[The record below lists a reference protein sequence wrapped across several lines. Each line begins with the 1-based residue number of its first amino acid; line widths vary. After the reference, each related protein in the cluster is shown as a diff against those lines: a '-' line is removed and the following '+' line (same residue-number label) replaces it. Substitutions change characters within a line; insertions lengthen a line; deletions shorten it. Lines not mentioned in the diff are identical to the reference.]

1 MKLKNL
7 LAMTAIALLTASCS
21 DDDNNGNE
29 SINPAVNV
37 AGTYAGYSEAAF
49 QYTDTPLVS
58 ADESLTIQTAD
69 ESLTI
74 QTDADNTTATITY
87 TSSSFGEFTI
97 SGTKVTY
104 ASGTY
109 TLSGE
114 GSTMM
119 GMSGNVS
126 EYECT
131 LKGTLNEYECTLKGT
146 LNEAKN
152 EGTFTFNVPAVMGG
166 MNITFTLGEIPVS
179 KLLAG
184 SYEGWTEAS
193 CAYFEGMQATD
204 QTLSLTANADDTF
217 TLAYTSDSWGE
228 FSFESLSVTS
238 ANGIYTL
245 SGKGVTMMG
254 MDGNVSEYPCTV
266 TGSIDANK
274 ENVSF
279 TFTVPGVMGGLT
291 ITFTQGEAPAANE

>member
-1 MKLKNL
+1 
-7 LAMTAIALLTASCS
+7 MTAIALLTASCS

-29 SINPAVNV
+29 SINPAVNI

-58 ADESLTIQTAD
+58 AD

-131 LKGTLNEYECTLKGT
+131 LKGTLNE
-146 LNEAKN
+146 AKN
-152 EGTFTFNVPAVMGG
+152 EGAFTFNVPAVMGG

>member
-1 MKLKNL
+1 
-7 LAMTAIALLTASCS
+7 MTAIALLTASCS
-21 DDDNNGNE
+21 DDENNENE
-29 SINPAVNV
+29 SINPAVNI

-58 ADESLTIQTAD
+58 AD

-131 LKGTLNEYECTLKGT
+131 LKGTLNE
-146 LNEAKN
+146 AKN
-152 EGTFTFNVPAVMGG
+152 EGAFTFNVPAVMGG

-245 SGKGVTMMG
+245 SGEGVTMMG
-254 MDGNVSEYPCTV
+254 MNGNIREYPCTV

>member
-1 MKLKNL
+1 
-7 LAMTAIALLTASCS
+7 MTAIALLTASCS

-58 ADESLTIQTAD
+58 ADESLTIQT
-69 ESLTI
+69 
-74 QTDADNTTATITY
+74 DADNTTATITY

-97 SGTKVTY
+97 SGTEVTY
-104 ASGTY
+104 ANGTY

-126 EYECT
+126 
-131 LKGTLNEYECTLKGT
+131 EYECTLKGT

-245 SGKGVTMMG
+245 SGEGVTMMG
-254 MDGNVSEYPCTV
+254 MDGNISEYPCTV
-266 TGSIDANK
+266 TGRIDANK

>member
-1 MKLKNL
+1 
-7 LAMTAIALLTASCS
+7 MTAIALLTASCS
-21 DDDNNGNE
+21 DDDNNENE
-29 SINPAVNV
+29 SINPAVNI

-58 ADESLTIQTAD
+58 AD

-131 LKGTLNEYECTLKGT
+131 LKGTLNE
-146 LNEAKN
+146 AKN
-152 EGTFTFNVPAVMGG
+152 EGAFTFNVPAVMGG
-166 MNITFTLGEIPVS
+166 MNITFILGEVPVS

-184 SYEGWTEAS
+184 SYKGWTEAS

>member
-1 MKLKNL
+1 
-7 LAMTAIALLTASCS
+7 MTAIALLTASCS
-21 DDDNNGNE
+21 DDDNNENE
-29 SINPAVNV
+29 SINPAVNI

-58 ADESLTIQTAD
+58 AD

-131 LKGTLNEYECTLKGT
+131 LKGTLNE
-146 LNEAKN
+146 AKN
-152 EGTFTFNVPAVMGG
+152 EGAFTFNVPAVMGG
-166 MNITFTLGEIPVS
+166 MNITFILGEVPVS

-184 SYEGWTEAS
+184 SYKGWTEAS

-245 SGKGVTMMG
+245 SGEGVTMMG
-254 MDGNVSEYPCTV
+254 MDGNISEYPCTV

-274 ENVSF
+274 ENISF

>member
-58 ADESLTIQTAD
+58 ADESLTIQT
-69 ESLTI
+69 
-74 QTDADNTTATITY
+74 DADNTTATITY

-97 SGTKVTY
+97 SGTEVTY
-104 ASGTY
+104 ANGTY

-119 GMSGNVS
+119 GMSGNIS
-126 EYECT
+126 
-131 LKGTLNEYECTLKGT
+131 EYECTLKGT

-166 MNITFTLGEIPVS
+166 MNITFILGEVPVS

-228 FSFESLSVTS
+228 FSFENLSVTS

-245 SGKGVTMMG
+245 SGEGVTMMG

-266 TGSIDANK
+266 TGSINANK

>member
-21 DDDNNGNE
+21 DDDNNENE
-29 SINPAVNV
+29 SINPAVNI

-58 ADESLTIQTAD
+58 AD

-97 SGTKVTY
+97 SGT
-104 ASGTY
+104 
-109 TLSGE
+109 
-114 GSTMM
+114 
-119 GMSGNVS
+119 
-126 EYECT
+126 
-131 LKGTLNEYECTLKGT
+131 
-146 LNEAKN
+146 
-152 EGTFTFNVPAVMGG
+152 GTFTFNVPAVMGG

-266 TGSIDANK
+266 TGRIDANK

>member
-21 DDDNNGNE
+21 DDDNNENE
-29 SINPAVNV
+29 SINPAVNI

-58 ADESLTIQTAD
+58 AD

-126 EYECT
+126 
-131 LKGTLNEYECTLKGT
+131 EYECTLKGT

>member
-1 MKLKNL
+1 
-7 LAMTAIALLTASCS
+7 MTAIALLTASCS
-21 DDDNNGNE
+21 DDDNNENE
-29 SINPAVNV
+29 SINPAVNI

-58 ADESLTIQTAD
+58 AD

-97 SGTKVTY
+97 SGTEVTY
-104 ASGTY
+104 ANGTY

-119 GMSGNVS
+119 GMSGNIS
-126 EYECT
+126 
-131 LKGTLNEYECTLKGT
+131 EYECTLKGT

-152 EGTFTFNVPAVMGG
+152 EGAFTFNVPAVMGG

>member
-1 MKLKNL
+1 
-7 LAMTAIALLTASCS
+7 MTAIALLTASCS

-58 ADESLTIQTAD
+58 ADESLTIQT
-69 ESLTI
+69 
-74 QTDADNTTATITY
+74 DADNTTATITY

-97 SGTKVTY
+97 SGTEVTY
-104 ASGTY
+104 ANGTY

-119 GMSGNVS
+119 GMSGNIS
-126 EYECT
+126 
-131 LKGTLNEYECTLKGT
+131 EYECTLKGT

-166 MNITFTLGEIPVS
+166 MNITFILGEVPVS

-184 SYEGWTEAS
+184 SYKGWTEAS

-245 SGKGVTMMG
+245 SGEGVTMMG

-266 TGSIDANK
+266 TGSINANK

>member
-1 MKLKNL
+1 
-7 LAMTAIALLTASCS
+7 MTAIALLTASCS

-58 ADESLTIQTAD
+58 AD

-126 EYECT
+126 
-131 LKGTLNEYECTLKGT
+131 EYECTLKGT

>member
-1 MKLKNL
+1 
-7 LAMTAIALLTASCS
+7 
-21 DDDNNGNE
+21 
-29 SINPAVNV
+29 
-37 AGTYAGYSEAAF
+37 
-49 QYTDTPLVS
+49 
-58 ADESLTIQTAD
+58 
-69 ESLTI
+69 
-74 QTDADNTTATITY
+74 
-87 TSSSFGEFTI
+87 
-97 SGTKVTY
+97 
-104 ASGTY
+104 
-109 TLSGE
+109 
-114 GSTMM
+114 
-119 GMSGNVS
+119 
-126 EYECT
+126 
-131 LKGTLNEYECTLKGT
+131 
-146 LNEAKN
+146 
-152 EGTFTFNVPAVMGG
+152 MGG

>member
-58 ADESLTIQTAD
+58 ADESLTIQT
-69 ESLTI
+69 
-74 QTDADNTTATITY
+74 DADNTTATITY

-97 SGTKVTY
+97 SGTEVTY
-104 ASGTY
+104 ANGTY

-126 EYECT
+126 
-131 LKGTLNEYECTLKGT
+131 EYECTLKGT

-245 SGKGVTMMG
+245 SGEGVTMMG
-254 MDGNVSEYPCTV
+254 MDGNISEYPCTV
-266 TGSIDANK
+266 TGRIDANK

>member
-49 QYTDTPLVS
+49 QYTNTPLVS
-58 ADESLTIQTAD
+58 AD

-97 SGTKVTY
+97 SGTEVTY
-104 ASGTY
+104 ANGTY

-126 EYECT
+126 
-131 LKGTLNEYECTLKGT
+131 EYECTLKGT

>member
-1 MKLKNL
+1 
-7 LAMTAIALLTASCS
+7 MTAIALLTASCS
-21 DDDNNGNE
+21 DDDNNENE

-58 ADESLTIQTAD
+58 AD

-126 EYECT
+126 
-131 LKGTLNEYECTLKGT
+131 EYECTLKGT

>member
-1 MKLKNL
+1 
-7 LAMTAIALLTASCS
+7 MTAIALLTASCS
-21 DDDNNGNE
+21 DDDNNENE
-29 SINPAVNV
+29 SINPAVNI

-58 ADESLTIQTAD
+58 AAD

-131 LKGTLNEYECTLKGT
+131 LKGTLNE
-146 LNEAKN
+146 AKN
-152 EGTFTFNVPAVMGG
+152 EGAFTFNVPAVMGG
-166 MNITFTLGEIPVS
+166 MNITFILGEV
-179 KLLAG
+179 
-184 SYEGWTEAS
+184 EAS

-245 SGKGVTMMG
+245 SGEGVTMMG
-254 MDGNVSEYPCTV
+254 MNGNIREYPCTV
-266 TGSIDANK
+266 TGRIDANK

>member
-1 MKLKNL
+1 
-7 LAMTAIALLTASCS
+7 MTAIALLTASCS

-58 ADESLTIQTAD
+58 ADESLTIQT
-69 ESLTI
+69 
-74 QTDADNTTATITY
+74 DADNTTATITY

-97 SGTKVTY
+97 SGTEVTY

-131 LKGTLNEYECTLKGT
+131 LKGTLNE
-146 LNEAKN
+146 AKN
-152 EGTFTFNVPAVMGG
+152 EGAFTFNVPAVMGG
-166 MNITFTLGEIPVS
+166 MNITFILGEVPVS

>member
-1 MKLKNL
+1 
-7 LAMTAIALLTASCS
+7 MTAIALLTASCS
-21 DDDNNGNE
+21 DDDNNENE
-29 SINPAVNV
+29 SINPAVNI

-58 ADESLTIQTAD
+58 AD

-97 SGTKVTY
+97 SGTEVTY

-131 LKGTLNEYECTLKGT
+131 LKGTLNE
-146 LNEAKN
+146 AKN
-152 EGTFTFNVPAVMGG
+152 EGAFTFNVPAVMGG

>member
-1 MKLKNL
+1 
-7 LAMTAIALLTASCS
+7 MTAIALLTASCS
-21 DDDNNGNE
+21 DDDNNENE
-29 SINPAVNV
+29 SINPAVNI

-58 ADESLTIQTAD
+58 AD

-126 EYECT
+126 
-131 LKGTLNEYECTLKGT
+131 EYECTLKGT

>member
-1 MKLKNL
+1 
-7 LAMTAIALLTASCS
+7 MTAIALLTASCS
-21 DDDNNGNE
+21 DDDNNENE
-29 SINPAVNV
+29 SINPAVNI

-58 ADESLTIQTAD
+58 AD

-131 LKGTLNEYECTLKGT
+131 LKGTLNE
-146 LNEAKN
+146 AKN
-152 EGTFTFNVPAVMGG
+152 EGAFTFNVPAVMGG

>member
-58 ADESLTIQTAD
+58 ADESLTIQT
-69 ESLTI
+69 
-74 QTDADNTTATITY
+74 DADNTTATITY

-104 ASGTY
+104 ANGTY

-131 LKGTLNEYECTLKGT
+131 LKGTLNE
-146 LNEAKN
+146 AKN
-152 EGTFTFNVPAVMGG
+152 EGAFTFNVPAVMGG

>member
-21 DDDNNGNE
+21 DDDNNENE
-29 SINPAVNV
+29 SINPAVNI

-58 ADESLTIQTAD
+58 AD

-126 EYECT
+126 
-131 LKGTLNEYECTLKGT
+131 EYECTLKGT

-204 QTLSLTANADDTF
+204 QTLSLTANVDDTF

>member
-58 ADESLTIQTAD
+58 AD

-131 LKGTLNEYECTLKGT
+131 LKGTLNE
-146 LNEAKN
+146 AKN
-152 EGTFTFNVPAVMGG
+152 EGAFTFNVPAVMGG
-166 MNITFTLGEIPVS
+166 MNITFILGEVPVS
-179 KLLAG
+179 KLLVG
-184 SYEGWTEAS
+184 SYNGWTEAS

-245 SGKGVTMMG
+245 SGEGVTMMG
-254 MDGNVSEYPCTV
+254 MNGNIREYPCTV
-266 TGSIDANK
+266 TGRIDANK

>member
-21 DDDNNGNE
+21 DDDNNENE
-29 SINPAVNV
+29 SINPAVNI

-58 ADESLTIQTAD
+58 AD

-131 LKGTLNEYECTLKGT
+131 LKGTLNE
-146 LNEAKN
+146 AKN
-152 EGTFTFNVPAVMGG
+152 EGAFTFNIPAVMGG
-166 MNITFTLGEIPVS
+166 MNITFILGEVPVS
-179 KLLAG
+179 KLLVG
-184 SYEGWTEAS
+184 SYKGWTEAS

-245 SGKGVTMMG
+245 SGEGVTMMG
-254 MDGNVSEYPCTV
+254 MNGNIREYPCTV
-266 TGSIDANK
+266 TGRIDANK

>member
-58 ADESLTIQTAD
+58 AD

-131 LKGTLNEYECTLKGT
+131 LKGTLNE
-146 LNEAKN
+146 AKN
-152 EGTFTFNVPAVMGG
+152 EGAFTFNVPAVMGG

>member
-1 MKLKNL
+1 
-7 LAMTAIALLTASCS
+7 MTAIALLTASCS

-49 QYTDTPLVS
+49 QYTNTPLVS
-58 ADESLTIQTAD
+58 AD

-97 SGTKVTY
+97 SGTEVTY
-104 ASGTY
+104 ANGTY

-126 EYECT
+126 
-131 LKGTLNEYECTLKGT
+131 EYECTLKGT

-245 SGKGVTMMG
+245 SGEGVTMMG

-266 TGSIDANK
+266 TGSINTNK

>member
-1 MKLKNL
+1 
-7 LAMTAIALLTASCS
+7 MTAIALLTASCS
-21 DDDNNGNE
+21 DDDNNENE
-29 SINPAVNV
+29 SINPAVNI

-58 ADESLTIQTAD
+58 AD

-97 SGTKVTY
+97 SGTEVTY
-104 ASGTY
+104 ANGTY

-131 LKGTLNEYECTLKGT
+131 LKGTLNE
-146 LNEAKN
+146 AKN
-152 EGTFTFNVPAVMGG
+152 EGAFTFNVPAVMGG

>member
-1 MKLKNL
+1 
-7 LAMTAIALLTASCS
+7 MTAIVLLTASCS

-58 ADESLTIQTAD
+58 ADESLTIQT
-69 ESLTI
+69 
-74 QTDADNTTATITY
+74 DADNTTATITY

-97 SGTKVTY
+97 SGTEVTY

-131 LKGTLNEYECTLKGT
+131 LKGTLNE
-146 LNEAKN
+146 AKN
-152 EGTFTFNVPAVMGG
+152 EGAFTFNVPAVMGG
-166 MNITFTLGEIPVS
+166 MNITFILGEVPVS

>member
-1 MKLKNL
+1 
-7 LAMTAIALLTASCS
+7 MTAIALLTASCS
-21 DDDNNGNE
+21 DDENNENE
-29 SINPAVNV
+29 SINPAVNI

-58 ADESLTIQTAD
+58 AD

-131 LKGTLNEYECTLKGT
+131 LKGTLNE
-146 LNEAKN
+146 AKN
-152 EGTFTFNVPAVMGG
+152 EGAFTFNVPAVMGG
-166 MNITFTLGEIPVS
+166 MNITFILGEVPVS

>member
-21 DDDNNGNE
+21 DDDNNENE
-29 SINPAVNV
+29 SINPAVNI

-58 ADESLTIQTAD
+58 AD

-97 SGTKVTY
+97 SGTEVTY

-119 GMSGNVS
+119 EMSGNVS

-131 LKGTLNEYECTLKGT
+131 LKGTLNE
-146 LNEAKN
+146 AKN
-152 EGTFTFNVPAVMGG
+152 EGAFTFNVPAVMGG

>member
-1 MKLKNL
+1 
-7 LAMTAIALLTASCS
+7 MTAIALLTASCS
-21 DDDNNGNE
+21 DDDNNENE
-29 SINPAVNV
+29 SINPAVNI

-58 ADESLTIQTAD
+58 AD

-126 EYECT
+126 
-131 LKGTLNEYECTLKGT
+131 EYECTLKGT

-204 QTLSLTANADDTF
+204 QTLSLTANVDDTF

>member
-21 DDDNNGNE
+21 DDDNNENE
-29 SINPAVNV
+29 SINPAVNI

-58 ADESLTIQTAD
+58 AD

-126 EYECT
+126 
-131 LKGTLNEYECTLKGT
+131 EYECTLKGT

-245 SGKGVTMMG
+245 IGKGVTMMG

>member
-1 MKLKNL
+1 
-7 LAMTAIALLTASCS
+7 MTAIALLTASCS

-58 ADESLTIQTAD
+58 ADESLTIQT
-69 ESLTI
+69 
-74 QTDADNTTATITY
+74 DADNTTATITY

-97 SGTKVTY
+97 SGTEVTY
-104 ASGTY
+104 ANGTY

-119 GMSGNVS
+119 GMSGNIS
-126 EYECT
+126 
-131 LKGTLNEYECTLKGT
+131 EYECTLKGT

-166 MNITFTLGEIPVS
+166 MNITFILGEVPVS

-228 FSFESLSVTS
+228 FSFENLSVTS

-245 SGKGVTMMG
+245 SGEGVTMMG

-266 TGSIDANK
+266 TGSINANK

>member
-7 LAMTAIALLTASCS
+7 LAMTAIVLLTASCS

-58 ADESLTIQTAD
+58 ADESLTIQT
-69 ESLTI
+69 
-74 QTDADNTTATITY
+74 DADNTTATITY

-97 SGTKVTY
+97 SGTEVTY

-131 LKGTLNEYECTLKGT
+131 LKGTLNE
-146 LNEAKN
+146 AKN
-152 EGTFTFNVPAVMGG
+152 EGAFTFNVPAVMGG
-166 MNITFTLGEIPVS
+166 MNITFILGEVPVS

>member
-1 MKLKNL
+1 
-7 LAMTAIALLTASCS
+7 MTAIALLTASCS
-21 DDDNNGNE
+21 DDDNNENE
-29 SINPAVNV
+29 SINPAVNI

-58 ADESLTIQTAD
+58 AD

-97 SGTKVTY
+97 SGTEVTY
-104 ASGTY
+104 ANGTY

-126 EYECT
+126 
-131 LKGTLNEYECTLKGT
+131 EYECTLKGT

>member
-1 MKLKNL
+1 
-7 LAMTAIALLTASCS
+7 MTAIALLTASCS

-58 ADESLTIQTAD
+58 ADESLTIQT
-69 ESLTI
+69 
-74 QTDADNTTATITY
+74 DADNTTATITY

-97 SGTKVTY
+97 SGTEVTY
-104 ASGTY
+104 ANGTY

-114 GSTMM
+114 GSTIM
-119 GMSGNVS
+119 GMSGNIS
-126 EYECT
+126 
-131 LKGTLNEYECTLKGT
+131 EYECTLKGT

-152 EGTFTFNVPAVMGG
+152 EGAFTFNVPAVMGG
-166 MNITFTLGEIPVS
+166 MNITFILGEVPVS

-184 SYEGWTEAS
+184 SYKGWTEAS

-204 QTLSLTANADDTF
+204 QNLSLTANADDTF

-245 SGKGVTMMG
+245 SGEGVTMMG
-254 MDGNVSEYPCTV
+254 MDGNISEYPCTV

-274 ENVSF
+274 ENVNF

>member
-21 DDDNNGNE
+21 DDDNNENE
-29 SINPAVNV
+29 SINPAVNI

-58 ADESLTIQTAD
+58 AD

-131 LKGTLNEYECTLKGT
+131 LKGTLNE
-146 LNEAKN
+146 AKN
-152 EGTFTFNVPAVMGG
+152 EGAFTFNVPAVMGG
-166 MNITFTLGEIPVS
+166 MNITFILGEVPVS

>member
-21 DDDNNGNE
+21 DDDNNENE
-29 SINPAVNV
+29 SINPAVNI

-58 ADESLTIQTAD
+58 AD

-97 SGTKVTY
+97 SGTEVTY
-104 ASGTY
+104 ANGTY

-126 EYECT
+126 
-131 LKGTLNEYECTLKGT
+131 EYECTLKGT

>member
-58 ADESLTIQTAD
+58 ADESLTIQT
-69 ESLTI
+69 
-74 QTDADNTTATITY
+74 DADNTTATITY

-97 SGTKVTY
+97 SGTEVTY
-104 ASGTY
+104 ANGTY

-119 GMSGNVS
+119 GMSGNIS
-126 EYECT
+126 
-131 LKGTLNEYECTLKGT
+131 EYECTLKGT

-245 SGKGVTMMG
+245 SGEGVTMMG
-254 MDGNVSEYPCTV
+254 MDGNISEYPCTV
-266 TGSIDANK
+266 TGRIDANK